1 MTGPLSRPAPDLAGF
16 LTGFEALDP
25 AGQRLAI
32 AEEVIAHGGTWEP
45 MADEDGIVAISL
57 HGAVV
62 MGSHLDDAIRRWRL
76 EARNVVQGYA
86 TISHHSA
93 RCAAQLEWAEH
104 AIRQPYRITE
114 KTLHSACDII
124 LALSR
129 DATLRDVARRLSAAM
144 EPA

>member
-1 MTGPLSRPAPDLAGF
+1 MTGAFAGPAPDLAGF
-16 LTGFEALDP
+16 LTGFEALDL

-32 AEEVIAHGGTWEP
+32 AEEVVAHGGTWEP
-45 MADEDGIVAISL
+45 AADEDGIVAISL

-76 EARNVVQGYA
+76 EARNVVQGYPKV
-86 TISHHSA
+86 SHHPA

-104 AIRQPYRITE
+104 AIRQSYRLTDA
-114 KTLHSACDII
+114 TLRSACQII
-124 LALSR
+124 LAHSR
-129 DATLRDVARRLSAAM
+129 EATMRDVARRLCPAM